1 MDWKPDDK
9 KVEELRGTVI
19 PSEWGVNDEVTVVAI
34 VTEDGTE
41 YLVSESRMVRRLMK
55 HMDEVVE
62 VDGFLGEDE
71 YGEQVLVVGAFT
83 ALAGDDDDFMDDDDD
98 DDEDMDDMEE
108 DEEEEDDFESYTLR
122 RRTSGTRRPVRASW

>member
-1 MDWKPDDK
+1 MDWKPNDK

-122 RRTSGTRRPVRASW
+122 RRTSGARRPVRATW

>member
-71 YGEQVLVVGAFT
+71 YGEQVLVLGAFT

>member
-122 RRTSGTRRPVRASW
+122 RRTSGARRPVRASW

>member
-71 YGEQVLVVGAFT
+71 YGEQVLVLGAFT

-122 RRTSGTRRPVRASW
+122 RRTSGARRPVRATW

>member
-9 KVEELRGTVI
+9 KVEELQGTVI

-55 HMDEVVE
+55 HM
-62 VDGFLGEDE
+62 
-71 YGEQVLVVGAFT
+71 
-83 ALAGDDDDFMDDDDD
+83 
-98 DDEDMDDMEE
+98 
-108 DEEEEDDFESYTLR
+108 
-122 RRTSGTRRPVRASW
+122 

>member
-122 RRTSGTRRPVRASW
+122 RRTSGARRPVRATW

>member
-1 MDWKPDDK
+1 MDWKPNDK

-83 ALAGDDDDFMDDDDD
+83 ALSGDDEDFMDEEEE
-98 DDEDMDDMEE
+98 EDMDDMEEE

-122 RRTSGTRRPVRASW
+122 RRTSGARRPVRATW

>member
-1 MDWKPDDK
+1 MDWKPNDK

-122 RRTSGTRRPVRASW
+122 RRTSGARRPVRASW